1 MSPGYFKYLRGAGTR
16 DYLTMAG
23 GKSENGGRILVQ
35 QPSGRTYE
43 FSTWKRPRPLDG
55 AVITVYP
62 MPVKPERQRSDWGSM
77 IKDSFAIAASAA
89 TVMVLVGQLK

>member
-1 MSPGYFKYLRGAGTR
+1 
-16 DYLTMAG
+16 
-23 GKSENGGRILVQ
+23 VQ

-55 AVITVYP
+55 AVITIYP
-62 MPVKPERQRSDWGSM
+62 KPVRPERARSDWGSM